1 MSVKVQPLAGYV
13 VAVAEEAQTKTAS
26 GLYLPGGAAEKPKVA
41 KVVAVGADVNMVK
54 PGDRILYKNEY
65 EATNV
70 KVDGEAYIIIY
81 QQNLIATVN

>member
-1 MSVKVQPLAGYV
+1 MSVKVQPLDEYV

-41 KVVAVGADVNMVK
+41 KVMAVGKAVTEIKV
-54 PGDRILYKNEY
+54 GDRILYKNEY

-81 QQNLIATVN
+81 ARNIIATVN

>member
-1 MSVKVQPLAGYV
+1 MSVKVQPLADYV

-41 KVVAVGADVNMVK
+41 KVVAVGGGVTDVKV
-54 PGDRILYKNEY
+54 GDRILYKNEY

-81 QQNLIATVN
+81 QKNIIATVN

>member
-1 MSVKVQPLAGYV
+1 MSVKVQPLAGYI

-41 KVVAVGADVNMVK
+41 KVVAVGATVVDVK
-54 PGDRILYKNEY
+54 LGDRILYKNEY

-70 KVDGEAYIIIY
+70 KVDGEAYIIIH

>member
-1 MSVKVQPLAGYV
+1 MSVKVQPLDEYV

-41 KVVAVGADVNMVK
+41 KVVAVGKAVAEVK
-54 PGDRILYKNEY
+54 VGDRILYKNEY

-81 QQNLIATVN
+81 ARNIIATVN

>member
-1 MSVKVQPLAGYV
+1 MNVKVQPLADYV
-13 VAVAEEAQTKTAS
+13 VAVAEEAPTKTAS

-41 KVVAVGADVNMVK
+41 QVVAIGSGVADVKV
-54 PGDRILYKNEY
+54 GDRILYKNDY

-81 QQNLIATVN
+81 HKNIIATVS

>member
-1 MSVKVQPLAGYV
+1 MSVKVQPLDEYV

-41 KVVAVGADVNMVK
+41 KVVAVGKAVAEIKV
-54 PGDRILYKNEY
+54 GDRILYKNEY

-81 QQNLIATVN
+81 ARNIIATVN